1 MKSKPKWTLLELKRF
16 DRILLQI
23 SLYDTDLSTYDIV
36 GTITIDET
44 DLESREEW
52 MKAID
57 VMNLEHS
64 QKNS

>member
-1 MKSKPKWTLLELKRF
+1 MKSKPKWSLLELKRF

-23 SLYDTDLSTYDIV
+23 SLYDVYLDAYDIV